1 MDKEEDQKEESTKI
15 TFQEFLESVPPG
27 KISIISPFNYYKSA
41 YGDYFFQLPEITLH
55 CEGEFCNGER
65 FFKSTDS
72 EISLND
78 EKFKFHFV
86 RYVCKNCQETSKV
99 FAIAVTFFKG
109 EKVGR
114 VFKFGE
120 LPSFGPPT
128 PAKLIELIGPDR
140 EIFLMGRRCENQG
153 LGIGAF
159 VYYRRVVENQ
169 KNRIFDK
176 IIQAAQKISTNGEL
190 IKELEEAKKETQFS
204 KAVESIK
211 QGLPESLRID
221 NHNPLILLHGALSK
235 GVHDKTDQECLDIAQ
250 SIRIVLGELASRLA
264 QALKDEAELK
274 NAISKIMKKK

>member
-1 MDKEEDQKEESTKI
+1 MDEKENQKDETAKV

-27 KISIISPFNYYKSA
+27 KIVIINPFNYYTNR
-41 YGDYFFQLPEITLH
+41 YNEYLRLPEITLH
-55 CEGEFCNGER
+55 CDGEFCNGER
-65 FFKSTDS
+65 FFKSTES
-72 EISLND
+72 EIYLEND
-78 EKFKFHFV
+78 KYKFHFV
-86 RYVCKNCQETSKV
+86 RYICKNCQQTSKV
-99 FAIAVTFFKG
+99 FAIAVALFKG

-114 VFKFGE
+114 AFKFGE
-120 LPSFGPPT
+120 FPSFGPPT

-176 IIQAAQKISTNGEL
+176 IIQVAQKISADEGL

-211 QGLPESLRID
+211 HTLPESLRID
-221 NHNPLILLHGALSK
+221 NHNPLTLLHKALSE
-235 GVHDKTDQECLDIAQ
+235 GVHDKTDEECLDTAQ
-250 SIRIVLGELASRLA
+250 SIRIVLGELSSRLA
-264 QALKDEAELK
+264 QALQDEAGLK
-274 NAISKIMKKK
+274 SAISKIMKKK